1 MTASG
6 QRISAENVA
15 APNPTPGQAPATKHL
30 PTGWGSFRSESRRAS
45 EPSHWYATAPWNSF
59 ALREEHPQV
68 FQDREDLQDLI
79 STVDANSW
87 EQLVS
92 RVNAQ
97 VALYASFLAEV
108 GE

>member
-1 MTASG
+1 M
-6 QRISAENVA
+6 
-15 APNPTPGQAPATKHL
+15 
-30 PTGWGSFRSESRRAS
+30 
-45 EPSHWYATAPWNSF
+45 
-59 ALREEHPQV
+59 REEHPQA
-68 FQDREDLQDLI
+68 FQDREDLRELT
-79 STVDANSW
+79 STVDADSW